1 MISDEVRMLLNRMET
16 NPDEFVDPVAH
27 GFVPNTVMPHKWYQ
41 LLGALVEN
49 KPELSLAFEP
59 EEVEALRSKLKELIR
74 ARVKASIV
82 KHIVGGEDKL
92 QMEMDLTDST
102 VYKKR
107 ALITQADLLRMK
119 CDAEYLKNVA
129 QQERFK

>member
-59 EEVEALRSKLKELIR
+59 EEVEALRSKLKELIQ
-74 ARVKASIV
+74 ARIRASIV
-82 KHIVGGEDKL
+82 KQIVGGEDKA

-107 ALITQADLLRMK
+107 TLLTQAELIKMK
-119 CDAEYLKNVA
+119 ATG
-129 QQERFK
+129 QI